1 MIKFLRNENGFV
13 EHSEWQPYCWV
24 NVECPDADDVRMLL
38 DDFGMPAEFLDS
50 VADIDERPRA
60 ERNGAWKLIILRV
73 PVRSK
78 EGRTPF
84 ITVPIG
90 IVTNNEIVVT
100 ICYHYTE
107 LIPDFINHTRR
118 KGITITS
125 EADFILRLIY
135 SSTYWFLTYLKE
147 INRTIAAS
155 ETQLERS
162 VRNED
167 LLRLMM
173 QQNTLVYF
181 NTSIQG
187 NEVLLGRVRHI
198 YNQSYDAD
206 LLEDVE
212 IELSQ
217 ASNTVKIYTQIL
229 AGMLDSFESIIS
241 NNVNDIMKK
250 MTGISIVL
258 MIPTL
263 VASFYGMNVEISY
276 GNHAWVLPAI
286 VCASLCLSGIVYWL
300 LRRFRW
306 L

>member
-24 NVECPDADDVRMLL
+24 NVECPDADVRMLL

-118 KGITITS
+118 KGIAITS

>member
-60 ERNGAWKLIILRV
+60 ERNGVWKLIILRV

-118 KGITITS
+118 KGIAITS

-155 ETQLERS
+155 VIVEEGGERGGEGNVFPPVGIGIEGELQCVVAALPLFGLVAQSEMHREEMGHVELPDENPGAGEVILAEARVDRKECEVYTAFFRRGHLTGVAGETFGHAAQAGAVIPHSL
-162 VRNED
+162 
-167 LLRLMM
+167 
-173 QQNTLVYF
+173 
-181 NTSIQG
+181 
-187 NEVLLGRVRHI
+187 
-198 YNQSYDAD
+198 AD
-206 LLEDVE
+206 LLLAALLEPYPGVE
-212 IELSQ
+212 
-217 ASNTVKIYTQIL
+217 V
-229 AGMLDSFESIIS
+229 AGVENAFSSGDDHIA
-241 NNVNDIMKK
+241 VADI
-250 MTGISIVL
+250 G
-258 MIPTL
+258 
-263 VASFYGMNVEISY
+263 
-276 GNHAWVLPAI
+276 
-286 VCASLCLSGIVYWL
+286 
-300 LRRFRW
+300 
-306 L
+306 